1 MAILPGQLDV
11 DCGSML
17 QSQATTSCPQ
27 ACLATLSMVRPASEG
42 ALPPPPPLLLLPTVA
57 TMRLGGTSLP
67 PYMHAWLHP
76 PQIGPDCR
84 QELLACEYKLNSAQE
99 AYGLPAFWLWRPL
112 FGSCGLDG
120 ASGGG
125 MQSPQPLSPPLASPQ
140 PFSPQPFI
148 PQPFSPGLV
157 SPSPDDADLE
167 GPLLPSCSLTVEAA
181 EAAGWA
187 GACSSDHGCL
197 SLESGTLDDNCT
209 AVLESP
215 PLCTDGC
222 HAALGSV
229 RGLPRT
235 WDGGA
240 GCDSLTVACSLLALR
255 HFTNGQS

>member
-27 ACLATLSMVRPASEG
+27 ACLATLSM
-42 ALPPPPPLLLLPTVA
+42 
-57 TMRLGGTSLP
+57 
-67 PYMHAWLHP
+67 
-76 PQIGPDCR
+76 IGPDCR

-229 RGLPRT
+229 GAACRQEILAWEALYNSAARQPHRRSPPAMADADHRLHCAAAYGNVEELQACLAAGADPDVLLP
-235 WDGGA
+235 
-240 GCDSLTVACSLLALR
+240 LEE
-255 HFTNGQS
+255 